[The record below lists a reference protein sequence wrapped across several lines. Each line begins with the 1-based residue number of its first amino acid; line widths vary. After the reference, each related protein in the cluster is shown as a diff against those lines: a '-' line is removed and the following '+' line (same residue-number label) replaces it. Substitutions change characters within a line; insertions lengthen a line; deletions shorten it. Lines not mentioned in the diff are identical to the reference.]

1 MEEDKRKHNGGN
13 STKSK
18 GLDKRKNNYRHDINN
33 AFTSED
39 VIEVLRKCKKDWI
52 EKNNIQAAKIFLEN
66 LVTKPTQDI
75 DITSNGETI
84 KSIDPIKWIED

>member
-1 MEEDKRKHNGGN
+1 MEEDKRKYNGGN

-18 GLDKRKNNYRHDINN
+18 GPDKRKNNYRQDINN
-33 AFTSED
+33 AFSSDD
-39 VIEVLRKCKKDWI
+39 VIEVLRKCKKDWL